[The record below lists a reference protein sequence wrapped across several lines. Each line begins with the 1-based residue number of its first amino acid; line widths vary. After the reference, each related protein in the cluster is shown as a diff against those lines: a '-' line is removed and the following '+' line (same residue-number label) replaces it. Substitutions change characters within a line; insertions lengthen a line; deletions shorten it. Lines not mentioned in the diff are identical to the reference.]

1 MAIQQAAVTIT
12 GFVAGDPVLGG
23 TDTFP
28 VLTFRMGSTRSRF
41 NQSTQQWEDFATA
54 WITVKAFRALAK
66 NTKQSVRRGDRIVV
80 VGVLNTDQWTT
91 EQGEARSKTVVEA
104 TNIGMISLL
113 APLLLPRRS
122 AMAPMPMRVLM
133 RHPGKICR
141 IGSPMMLGP
150 GRAPT
155 PMPMQPERSQ
165 WNSAS
170 PRTIKVINSMQ
181 RETKN
186 MPTVKFRRR
195 MPMQVNHNPQARKL
209 SPVVLRM
216 LQRGK
221 RTSSRC
227 GQNDIGLHPY
237 EGLQADIDWW
247 RNYQIRTRASGS
259 SHMAS
264 PSVTL
269 NAS

>member
-104 TNIGMISLL
+104 TNIGHDLTFGTTSL
-113 APLLLPRRS
+113 AKRS

-186 MPTVKFRRR
+186 MPTVKLRRR

-264 PSVTL
+264 PQ
-269 NAS
+269 

>member
-104 TNIGMISLL
+104 TNIGHDLTFGTTSLAKAQRNGTNANAGTDEASRQNL
-113 APLLLPRRS
+113 QNRQSYDA
-122 AMAPMPMRVLM
+122 
-133 RHPGKICR
+133 
-141 IGSPMMLGP
+141 GP
-150 GRAPT
+150 GPGADPYANAAGTKPVEFGITENDQGDQSNATRDQEHADSEVSAPNADAG
-155 PMPMQPERSQ
+155 QSQ
-165 WNSAS
+165 SAS
-170 PRTIKVINSMQ
+170 QKAFAGGAANATEE
-181 RETKN
+181 ETDE
-186 MPTVKFRRR
+186 F
-195 MPMQVNHNPQARKL
+195 
-209 SPVVLRM
+209 
-216 LQRGK
+216 
-221 RTSSRC
+221 
-227 GQNDIGLHPY
+227 
-237 EGLQADIDWW
+237 
-247 RNYQIRTRASGS
+247 
-259 SHMAS
+259 
-264 PSVTL
+264 
-269 NAS
+269 

>member
-41 NQSTQQWEDFATA
+41 NQSTQQWEDYATA

-104 TNIGMISLL
+104 TNIGHDLTFGTTSL
-113 APLLLPRRS
+113 AKAQRNGTNANAGTDGGIPD
-122 AMAPMPMRVLM
+122 
-133 RHPGKICR
+133 KICR
-141 IGSPMMLGP
+141 SRQSYD
-150 GRAPT
+150 GRVRAGRPT

-186 MPTVKFRRR
+186 MPTV
-195 MPMQVNHNPQARKL
+195 
-209 SPVVLRM
+209 
-216 LQRGK
+216 
-221 RTSSRC
+221 
-227 GQNDIGLHPY
+227 
-237 EGLQADIDWW
+237 
-247 RNYQIRTRASGS
+247 
-259 SHMAS
+259 
-264 PSVTL
+264 
-269 NAS
+269 

>member
-80 VGVLNTDQWTT
+80 VGVLNTDQGTT
-91 EQGEARSKTVVEA
+91 VAKPLWKPPISA
-104 TNIGMISLL
+104 MISLL

-141 IGSPMMLGP
+141 IGSPMMPGP

-227 GQNDIGLHPY
+227 GQNDIGLHPC

>member
-66 NTKQSVRRGDRIVV
+66 IPNNRFDVAIALWWSECSTRTSGLPRR
-80 VGVLNTDQWTT
+80 
-91 EQGEARSKTVVEA
+91 ARPVAKPLWKPPISA
-104 TNIGMISLL
+104 MISLL

-141 IGSPMMLGP
+141 IGSPMMPGP

-155 PMPMQPERSQ
+155 LMPMQPERSQ

-216 LQRGK
+216 LQRRK

-227 GQNDIGLHPY
+227 GQNDIGLHPC

>member
-104 TNIGMISLL
+104 TNIGHDLTFGTTSL
-113 APLLLPRRS
+113 AKAQRNGTNANAGTDEASRQN
-122 AMAPMPMRVLM
+122 R
-133 RHPGKICR
+133 R
-141 IGSPMMLGP
+141 IGSPMMLSA
-150 GRAPT
+150 GR
-155 PMPMQPERSQ
+155 
-165 WNSAS
+165 
-170 PRTIKVINSMQ
+170 
-181 RETKN
+181 
-186 MPTVKFRRR
+186 
-195 MPMQVNHNPQARKL
+195 
-209 SPVVLRM
+209 
-216 LQRGK
+216 
-221 RTSSRC
+221 
-227 GQNDIGLHPY
+227 
-237 EGLQADIDWW
+237 
-247 RNYQIRTRASGS
+247 
-259 SHMAS
+259 
-264 PSVTL
+264 
-269 NAS
+269 

>member
-104 TNIGMISLL
+104 TNIGHDLTFGTTSLAKAQRNGTNANAGTDEASRQNL
-113 APLLLPRRS
+113 QNRQSYDA
-122 AMAPMPMRVLM
+122 
-133 RHPGKICR
+133 
-141 IGSPMMLGP
+141 GSGP
-150 GRAPT
+150 GAT

-186 MPTVKFRRR
+186 MPTVKLRRR

-227 GQNDIGLHPY
+227 GQNDIAAPLRRITGRY
-237 EGLQADIDWW
+237 
-247 RNYQIRTRASGS
+247 
-259 SHMAS
+259 
-264 PSVTL
+264 
-269 NAS
+269 

>member
-41 NQSTQQWEDFATA
+41 NQSTQQWEDYATA

-104 TNIGMISLL
+104 TNIGHDLTFGTTSLAKAQRNGTNANAGTDEASRQNL
-113 APLLLPRRS
+113 QNRQSYDA
-122 AMAPMPMRVLM
+122 
-133 RHPGKICR
+133 
-141 IGSPMMLGP
+141 GSGP
-150 GRAPT
+150 GADPYANEAGT
-155 PMPMQPERSQ
+155 KP
-165 WNSAS
+165 
-170 PRTIKVINSMQ
+170 V
-181 RETKN
+181 TKN

-195 MPMQVNHNPQARKL
+195 MPIQVNHNPQARKL
-209 SPVVLRM
+209 LPVVLRM

-227 GQNDIGLHPY
+227 GQNDIGLHPC

>member
-104 TNIGMISLL
+104 TNIGHDLTFGTTSLAKAQRNGTNANAGTDEASRQNL
-113 APLLLPRRS
+113 QNRQSYDA
-122 AMAPMPMRVLM
+122 
-133 RHPGKICR
+133 
-141 IGSPMMLGP
+141 GSGP
-150 GRAPT
+150 GRPLCQCSRNEASGIRHHR
-155 PMPMQPERSQ
+155 ERS
-165 WNSAS
+165 
-170 PRTIKVINSMQ
+170 R
-181 RETKN
+181 
-186 MPTVKFRRR
+186 
-195 MPMQVNHNPQARKL
+195 
-209 SPVVLRM
+209 
-216 LQRGK
+216 
-221 RTSSRC
+221 
-227 GQNDIGLHPY
+227 
-237 EGLQADIDWW
+237 
-247 RNYQIRTRASGS
+247 
-259 SHMAS
+259 
-264 PSVTL
+264 
-269 NAS
+269 